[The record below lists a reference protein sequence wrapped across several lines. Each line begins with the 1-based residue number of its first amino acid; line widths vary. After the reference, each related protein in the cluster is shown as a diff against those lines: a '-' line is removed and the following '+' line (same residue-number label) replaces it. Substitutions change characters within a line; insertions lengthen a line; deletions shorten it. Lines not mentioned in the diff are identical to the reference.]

1 MSDSGDPVHH
11 WMTSEKFGELVQAR
25 KQAFQ
30 EKGGLGVPVSTTL
43 LANYLGTQAK
53 AATALE
59 RAATLVWQAHVSSQG
74 SMRVSKNES
83 VLFHERDLAIF
94 KEMLDRGEISTLA
107 QKQTDFWS
115 TAKRQKHGETSEKGG
130 GCKEGPM
137 TGTDLQ
143 EHREACEKGGKSKE
157 GPMTGTDLE
166 EHRALMAQGYT
177 EKHRLMMQLANGKEG
192 QENLWKCSDSNHGT
206 AVLYHF
212 RADNEPT
219 IDGMRQFEKCLL
231 DDQDGFVPG
240 KLTTA
245 GAEAHN
251 ALKRMRANA
260 DRDNASRERK
270 KNRQG
275 K

>member
-1 MSDSGDPVHH
+1 VAETAHQLASIQVAAKSTRGPPISIASPSKCSTFALNKPFSFNRTNLLATALTATDLQKHR
-11 WMTSEKFGELVQAR
+11 EAI
-25 KQAFQ
+25 
-30 EKGGLGVPVSTTL
+30 EKGG
-43 LANYLGTQAK
+43 A
-53 AATALE
+53 
-59 RAATLVWQAHVSSQG
+59 
-74 SMRVSKNES
+74 
-83 VLFHERDLAIF
+83 
-94 KEMLDRGEISTLA
+94 
-107 QKQTDFWS
+107 
-115 TAKRQKHGETSEKGG
+115 
-130 GCKEGPM
+130 
-137 TGTDLQ
+137 
-143 EHREACEKGGKSKE
+143 SKE

-177 EKHRLMMQLANGKEG
+177 EKHRLMMQLANGNEG
-192 QENLWKCSDSNHGT
+192 QENLWKCFDSNHGT

-219 IDGMRQFEKCLL
+219 IDGVRQFEKYLL
-231 DDQDGFVPG
+231 DDQNGFVPG

-251 ALKRMRANA
+251 ALKRMCANA

>member
-1 MSDSGDPVHH
+1 
-11 WMTSEKFGELVQAR
+11 
-25 KQAFQ
+25 
-30 EKGGLGVPVSTTL
+30 
-43 LANYLGTQAK
+43 
-53 AATALE
+53 
-59 RAATLVWQAHVSSQG
+59 
-74 SMRVSKNES
+74 
-83 VLFHERDLAIF
+83 
-94 KEMLDRGEISTLA
+94 
-107 QKQTDFWS
+107 
-115 TAKRQKHGETSEKGG
+115 
-130 GCKEGPM
+130 M

-143 EHREACEKGGKSKE
+143 KHREAIEKGGASKE

-219 IDGMRQFEKCLL
+219 IDGVRQFEKCLL
-231 DDQDGFVPG
+231 DDQNGFVPG

-251 ALKRMRANA
+251 TLKRMRATA

-270 KNRQG
+270 KNRPG

>member
-1 MSDSGDPVHH
+1 LNKPFSFNR
-11 WMTSEKFGELVQAR
+11 TN
-25 KQAFQ
+25 
-30 EKGGLGVPVSTTL
+30 L
-43 LANYLGTQAK
+43 L
-53 AATALE
+53 ATALT
-59 RAATLVWQAHVSSQG
+59 AT
-74 SMRVSKNES
+74 
-83 VLFHERDLAIF
+83 DL
-94 KEMLDRGEISTLA
+94 
-107 QKQTDFWS
+107 
-115 TAKRQKHGETSEKGG
+115 QKHREAFEKGG

-143 EHREACEKGGKSKE
+143 KHREAIEKGGASKE

-219 IDGMRQFEKCLL
+219 IDGVRQFEKYLL
-231 DDQDGFVPG
+231 DDQNGFVPG

-251 ALKRMRANA
+251 ALKRMCANA